1 MQICTAH
8 GVLQAAHVKRTGTG
22 QNCKWYC
29 ILQIRTA
36 YGVLPLDHAKR
47 TDAVLDSAVAM
58 LESGN
63 SNAMT
68 LLEPMMEQN
77 EQASVVWSS
86 CCRKASKHTDRLRH
100 DLLGVLIGVPLRLLS
115 LNVLLHFCWAVCHSK
130 ETPVNDTLCRT
141 ATPLL
146 KTWHMAWYALPFRQL

>member
-8 GVLQAAHVKRTGTG
+8 GVLQAAHAKRRGTG
-22 QNCKWYC
+22 QSCKWYC
-29 ILQIRTA
+29 ILQIRTE

-63 SNAMT
+63 SNAMS

-77 EQASVVWSS
+77 EQASAVWSS
-86 CCRKASKHTDRLRH
+86 CCQIASKHIERLRH
-100 DLLGVLIGVPLRLLS
+100 DVQHDQPMLRCFLGFPFGCCLLMCCCTVLRLCVTAQKHLS
-115 LNVLLHFCWAVCHSK
+115 M
-130 ETPVNDTLCRT
+130 TLFAR
-141 ATPLL
+141 
-146 KTWHMAWYALPFRQL
+146 RQHHCSIAGT